1 VSCWQIVDAR
11 RNHSIYA
18 WVKELGGE
26 EKFWNEVAEA
36 LSGGGWSGRTA
47 RTVAAK
53 YAGPSPHPPNLPT
66 CY

>member
-1 VSCWQIVDAR
+1 MSCWQIVDAR
-11 RNHSIYA
+11 RNPSTVQ
-18 WVKELGGE
+18 WVKELGGK

-36 LSGGGWSGRTA
+36 LSSRDWIGRSA

-53 YAGPSPHPPNLPT
+53 YYGPSPHPPNLPT

>member
-11 RNHSIYA
+11 RNPSTVR
-18 WVKELGGE
+18 WVEALGGA

-36 LSGGGWSGRTA
+36 LSSRDWIGRQA
-47 RTVAAK
+47 GAIKKRYK
-53 YAGPSPHPPNLPT
+53 GPSPHPPNLPT

>member
-1 VSCWQIVDAR
+1 MSCWQIVDAR
-11 RNHSIYA
+11 RNPSTVR

-36 LSGGGWSGRTA
+36 LSGGGWIGRTA
-47 RTVAAK
+47 RTSAKK

>member
-1 VSCWQIVDAR
+1 MSCWQIVDAR

-36 LSGGGWSGRTA
+36 LSRRGWIGRTA
-47 RTVAAK
+47 GSLAK
-53 YAGPSPHPPNLPT
+53 KYNGPSPHPPNLPT